1 MSGLPTPLQAIHAAL
16 RAIDSSLENVGLAAE
31 AVHTSLSPIP
41 PITSDYNE
49 AAPESFIAQGIGAIR
64 AQIRRGL
71 PVTAPPTQAIVWPMS
86 SNSSLTIS
94 DRHRE
99 LGCPT

>member
-41 PITSDYNE
+41 PVTSDYNE
-49 AAPESFIAQGIGAIR
+49 TAPESFIAQGIGAIR
-64 AQIRRGL
+64 AQVRRGL
-71 PVTAPPTQAIVWPMS
+71 PVTAPPTEAIV
-86 SNSSLTIS
+86 
-94 DRHRE
+94 
-99 LGCPT
+99 